1 METPL
6 NSLLPEHPFWQF
18 SLRVYA
24 LPTVADGLLALQ
36 REWGLDINFL
46 LYCCWFADTG
56 YGRLTKTQLQQL
68 LTTTHHWQVRVIAA
82 LRRLREQL
90 KTWPQRQMII
100 KIRQA
105 ILAEELLAE
114 QIEQLMMVEVPF
126 FEAPQN
132 RTPQQRLT
140 DACKNLAVY
149 CRSCDILPRP
159 DLIKHLYPLL
169 GGVFTQIPLSQIQQT
184 CQTVLLG
191 DIKPSLKNQQSKLM
205 LD

>member
-1 METPL
+1 M
-6 NSLLPEHPFWQF
+6 
-18 SLRVYA
+18 
-24 LPTVADGLLALQ
+24 
-36 REWGLDINFL
+36 

-126 FEAPQN
+126 
-132 RTPQQRLT
+132 L
-140 DACKNLAVY
+140 
-149 CRSCDILPRP
+149 RP
-159 DLIKHLYPLL
+159 HKTEHRNS
-169 GGVFTQIPLSQIQQT
+169 GSR
-184 CQTVLLG
+184 
-191 DIKPSLKNQQSKLM
+191 M
-205 LD
+205 LVKI